1 MEKIKSILK
10 ENKRWILA
18 LFCVIIFLDLLEDV
32 LNNEI
37 MNFDSAVYNFI
48 ISFKSNF
55 LTNIFKFI
63 TFFGSSIPLI
73 SICIISFLFIKNK
86 KIPMYISINLIV
98 TAIFNLLL
106 KNIIRR
112 NRPVGYRLVEE
123 TGFSFP
129 SGHSMASMAFYGLI
143 IYLVFKYVKNKYAKI
158 ALCTFLSIL
167 IVAIGISRIYLGV
180 HYPSDVLAGFMIS
193 LSYLTL
199 FTHLIK
205 NDLELEN

>member
-48 ISFKSNF
+48 ISFKSNS

-180 HYPSDVLAGFMIS
+180 HYASDVLAGFMIS

>member
-106 KNIIRR
+106 KNIIDRKS
-112 NRPVGYRLVEE
+112 VV
-123 TGFSFP
+123 
-129 SGHSMASMAFYGLI
+129 
-143 IYLVFKYVKNKYAKI
+143 
-158 ALCTFLSIL
+158 
-167 IVAIGISRIYLGV
+167 
-180 HYPSDVLAGFMIS
+180 
-193 LSYLTL
+193 
-199 FTHLIK
+199 
-205 NDLELEN
+205 

>member
-37 MNFDSAVYNFI
+37 MNFDSIVYNFI
-48 ISFKSNF
+48 ISFKSNS

-86 KIPMYISINLIV
+86 KIPIYISVNLVV
-98 TAIFNLLL
+98 TAISNFLL

-143 IYLVFKYVKNKYAKI
+143 IYLVFKYVKNKYTKI

-167 IVAIGISRIYLGV
+167 IVSIGISRIYLGV
-180 HYPSDVLAGFMIS
+180 HYASDVLAGFMIS
-193 LSYLTL
+193 LLYLTL

-205 NDLELEN
+205 NNLELEN

>member
-180 HYPSDVLAGFMIS
+180 HYASDVLAGFMIS
-193 LSYLTL
+193 LLYLTL

>member
-129 SGHSMASMAFYGLI
+129 SGHSMASKAFYGLI

-180 HYPSDVLAGFMIS
+180 HYASDVLAGFMIS

>member
-1 MEKIKSILK
+1 
-10 ENKRWILA
+10 
-18 LFCVIIFLDLLEDV
+18 
-32 LNNEI
+32 
-37 MNFDSAVYNFI
+37 
-48 ISFKSNF
+48 
-55 LTNIFKFI
+55 
-63 TFFGSSIPLI
+63 
-73 SICIISFLFIKNK
+73 
-86 KIPMYISINLIV
+86 MYISINLIV

-167 IVAIGISRIYLGV
+167 IASIGISRIYLGV
-180 HYPSDVLAGFMIS
+180 HYASDVLAGFMIS

>member
-158 ALCTFLSIL
+158 ALCTFFSIL

>member
-1 MEKIKSILK
+1 MGKIKSILK

-37 MNFDSAVYNFI
+37 MNFDSTVYNFI
-48 ISFKSNF
+48 ISFKSNS
-55 LTNIFKFI
+55 LNNIFKFI

-167 IVAIGISRIYLGV
+167 IASIGISRIYLGV
-180 HYPSDVLAGFMIS
+180 HYASDVLAGFMIS

>member
-1 MEKIKSILK
+1 MGKIKSILK

-37 MNFDSAVYNFI
+37 MNFDLAVYNFI
-48 ISFKSNF
+48 ISFKSNS

-143 IYLVFKYVKNKYAKI
+143 IYLIFKYVKNKYARV

-180 HYPSDVLAGFMIS
+180 HYASDVFAGFMIS

>member
-1 MEKIKSILK
+1 
-10 ENKRWILA
+10 
-18 LFCVIIFLDLLEDV
+18 
-32 LNNEI
+32 
-37 MNFDSAVYNFI
+37 MNFDSTVYNSI
-48 ISFKSNF
+48 ISFKSNS

-98 TAIFNLLL
+98 TAIFNFLL

-158 ALCTFLSIL
+158 SLCTFLSIL
-167 IVAIGISRIYLGV
+167 IVLIGISRIYLGV
-180 HYPSDVLAGFMIS
+180 HYASDVFAGFMIS

-199 FTHLIK
+199 FTHLTK

>member
-180 HYPSDVLAGFMIS
+180 HYASDVLAGFMIS

>member
-1 MEKIKSILK
+1 MEKIKKVVK
-10 ENKRWILA
+10 ENKKWILA

-37 MNFDSAVYNFI
+37 RNFDSTVYNFI
-48 ISFKSNF
+48 ISFKSNS

-86 KIPMYISINLIV
+86 KIPMYISINLII
-98 TAIFNLLL
+98 TAVFNFLL

-143 IYLVFKYVKNKYAKI
+143 IYLVFKYVKNKYAKT
-158 ALCTFLSIL
+158 ALCTVLSIL
-167 IVAIGISRIYLGV
+167 IVLIGISRIYLGV
-180 HYPSDVLAGFMIS
+180 HYASDVFAGFMVS

-205 NDLELEN
+205 NNLELEN

>member
-86 KIPMYISINLIV
+86 KIPMYISINLVV

-143 IYLVFKYVKNKYAKI
+143 IYLVFKYVKNKYTKI
-158 ALCTFLSIL
+158 ALCIFLSIL
-167 IVAIGISRIYLGV
+167 IASIGISRIYLGV
-180 HYPSDVLAGFMIS
+180 HYASDVLAGFMIS

-205 NDLELEN
+205 NDLGLEN

>member
-18 LFCVIIFLDLLEDV
+18 LFCVTIFLDLLEDV

-55 LTNIFKFI
+55 LTKIFKFI

-180 HYPSDVLAGFMIS
+180 HYASDVLAGFMIS

>member
-48 ISFKSNF
+48 ISFKSNS

-98 TAIFNLLL
+98 TAIFNFSL

-123 TGFSFP
+123 KGFSFP

-167 IVAIGISRIYLGV
+167 IVSIGISRIYLGV
-180 HYPSDVLAGFMIS
+180 HYASDVLAGFMIS

-205 NDLELEN
+205 NDLGLEN

>member
-1 MEKIKSILK
+1 MGKIKSILR

-37 MNFDSAVYNFI
+37 MNFDSTVYNFI
-48 ISFKSNF
+48 ISFKSNS

-180 HYPSDVLAGFMIS
+180 HYASDVLAGFMIS

>member
-48 ISFKSNF
+48 ISFKSNS

-73 SICIISFLFIKNK
+73 SICIISLLFIKNK

-98 TAIFNLLL
+98 TAIFNFLL

-180 HYPSDVLAGFMIS
+180 HYASDVLAGFMIS

-205 NDLELEN
+205 NDLGLEN